1 MTSWLDT
8 KKYVASLAKNAI
20 AEAQKTLDKALD
32 IDENG
37 EQEETEQSENQE
49 ISTRNSV
56 NVIQSNVNLGL
67 DQWGSFSGSFFSIP
81 DRKAS
86 TKSNSRG
93 MQKSFIFNFFL
104 ETGNS
109 HAKSLTHNTD
119 VKSCVLI
126 RAQNISS
133 KKINTNF

>member
-37 EQEETEQSENQE
+37 EQEETEHSENQE

-81 DRKAS
+81 PDRKAS
-86 TKSNSRG
+86 AKSNSRG
-93 MQKSFIFNFFL
+93 K
-104 ETGNS
+104 
-109 HAKSLTHNTD
+109 
-119 VKSCVLI
+119 
-126 RAQNISS
+126 
-133 KKINTNF
+133 

>member
-37 EQEETEQSENQE
+37 EQETEQSENQE
-49 ISTRNSV
+49 ISTSNSSSS
-56 NVIQSNVNLGL
+56 VIQQQQSNVNLGL

-81 DRKAS
+81 PDRKARA
-86 TKSNSRG
+86 KSDSRG
-93 MQKSFIFNFFL
+93 MQKVLFLIFHRNCQLLVYIHKF
-104 ETGNS
+104 
-109 HAKSLTHNTD
+109 K
-119 VKSCVLI
+119 C
-126 RAQNISS
+126 
-133 KKINTNF
+133 KILDSQE

>member
-37 EQEETEQSENQE
+37 EQETEQRENKE
-49 ISTRNSV
+49 ISTSNSSS
-56 NVIQSNVNLGL
+56 VIQSNVNLGL

-81 DRKAS
+81 PDRKAS
-86 TKSNSRG
+86 AKSNSRG
-93 MQKSFIFNFFL
+93 M
-104 ETGNS
+104 
-109 HAKSLTHNTD
+109 
-119 VKSCVLI
+119 
-126 RAQNISS
+126 
-133 KKINTNF
+133 KKFCN

>member
-81 DRKAS
+81 TDRKAS
-86 TKSNSRG
+86 AKSNSRG
-93 MQKSFIFNFFL
+93 M
-104 ETGNS
+104 
-109 HAKSLTHNTD
+109 
-119 VKSCVLI
+119 
-126 RAQNISS
+126 
-133 KKINTNF
+133 KKFCN